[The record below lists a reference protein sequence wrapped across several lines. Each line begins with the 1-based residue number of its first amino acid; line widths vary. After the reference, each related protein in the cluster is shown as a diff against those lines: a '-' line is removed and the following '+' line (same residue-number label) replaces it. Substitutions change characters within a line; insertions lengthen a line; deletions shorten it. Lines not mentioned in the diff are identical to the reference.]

1 MLWNIEANSVQL
13 CVTFDFNNNMKN
25 LSKLLILIFCVLPGF
40 QVNAKTVKVSSIS
53 GLQEAINS
61 AMPGNRIILATGKY
75 ETSEPLIIKNSG
87 TEKQPI
93 LIEAEAI
100 GKCEI
105 SGTGGFHLIAPA
117 SYISIKGFLFTHNS
131 GNFRIDAGV
140 THCILTRNV
149 FECTPVAGA
158 KGSKPYLS
166 VSGDDN
172 EISYNIFQNKKDE
185 GQMISVQGPGGD
197 KMAKRVWIHHNYF
210 NNFPSTGLNNC
221 SAIQIGLSGR
231 SMDSAFCVV
240 EYNLFERTEG
250 ENEGAI
256 CHKSCRNIIRF
267 NTFGEKSEECSI
279 RHGNGSQVY
288 GNFFLNTTGLRFS
301 GDDHL
306 IYANYFSGCSKAIV
320 CQNGDG
326 EVKEGSKLTCH
337 DRADRVEITGNTI
350 VDCRET
356 YQMPSRNNGLGATN
370 ISFKRNIICGGA
382 PVSVRGTYPGSV
394 WKDNIVCRTTGG
406 DMPED
411 GFKVKETEPD
421 KNGRSGIIT
430 NGKYPEIPAS
440 NRPLTATDV
449 GPFAR

>member
-1 MLWNIEANSVQL
+1 
-13 CVTFDFNNNMKN
+13 MK
-25 LSKLLILIFCVLPGF
+25 LPSKLFLIVFVLLLGF
-40 QVNAKTVKVSSIS
+40 QAYAKTIKVSTIS
-53 GLQEAINS
+53 DLQQAVNS
-61 AMPGNRIILATGKY
+61 ARPGDRIILASGIY
-75 ETSEPLIIKNSG
+75 QTSGPLIIKSSG
-87 TEKQPI
+87 NEKQPVS
-93 LIEAEAI
+93 IEAEI
-100 GKCEI
+100 TGKTEI
-105 SGTGGFHLIAPA
+105 SGLDGFHIEAPT
-117 SYISIKGFLFTHNS
+117 SYTIIKGFLFTHKS
-131 GNFRIDAGV
+131 GTFRIDPGV
-140 THCILTRNV
+140 THCTITRNI
-149 FECTPVAGA
+149 FECVPNGT
-158 KGSKPYLS
+158 KGSKPYIS

-185 GQMISVQGPGGD
+185 GQMISVQGPGTD

-256 CHKSCRNIIRF
+256 CHKSCKNIIRF

-279 RHGNGSQVY
+279 RHGNGSLVY
-288 GNFFLNTTGLRFS
+288 GNFFINTTGLRFS

-337 DRADRVEITGNTI
+337 DRADRVEIAGNTI
-350 VDCRET
+350 VDCKET

-370 ISFKRNIICGGA
+370 ISFTGNIIYGGA
-382 PVSVRGTYPGSV
+382 PVSVRGSYPGAV
-394 WKDNIVCRTTGG
+394 WKDNLIWKTTGG
-406 DMPED
+406 DMPES
-411 GFKVKETEPD
+411 GFSMKEITPE
-421 KNGRSGIIT
+421 KNGRSGIIS

-440 NRPLTATDV
+440 NRPLTINDV
-449 GPFAR
+449 GPEAR

>member
-1 MLWNIEANSVQL
+1 
-13 CVTFDFNNNMKN
+13 MKI
-25 LSKLLILIFCVLPGF
+25 LSKSLLLVFGLLLGIHAYG
-40 QVNAKTVKVSSIS
+40 KTVKVSSIS
-53 GLQEAINS
+53 GLQDAVNS
-61 AMPGNRIILATGKY
+61 AMPGDRIILASGSY
-75 ETSEPLIIKNSG
+75 QTSEPIIIKTSG
-87 TEKQPI
+87 TEKQPVS
-93 LIEAEAI
+93 IEAEAT
-100 GKCEI
+100 GKCGI
-105 SGTGGFHLIAPA
+105 SGTDGFHLLAPA
-117 SYISIKGFLFTHNS
+117 SYISVKGFRFTHNS
-131 GNFRIDAGV
+131 GTFRIDAGV
-140 THCILTRNV
+140 THCIITGNV
-149 FECTPVAGA
+149 FECTPVAGT

-166 VSGDDN
+166 VSGDEN

-197 KMAKRVWIHHNYF
+197 KMAKRIWIHHNYF

-279 RHGNGSQVY
+279 RHGNGSRVY
-288 GNFFLNTTGLRFS
+288 GNFFINTTGLRFS

-306 IYANYFSGCSKAIV
+306 IYANYFSGCTKAIV

-350 VDCRET
+350 VDCKET
-356 YQMPSRNNGLGATN
+356 FQMPSRNNGLGATN
-370 ISFKRNIICGGA
+370 ISFIGNIIYGGA
-382 PVSVRGTYPGSV
+382 PVSVRGTYPGAI
-394 WKDNIVCRTTGG
+394 WKDNIVCKTNGG
-406 DMPED
+406 DMPET
-411 GFKVKETEPD
+411 GFSLKEITPN
-421 KNGRSGIIT
+421 KNGRSGIIS
-430 NGKYPEIPAS
+430 NGKYPEIPVS
-440 NRPLTATDV
+440 NRPLTVNDV
-449 GPFAR
+449 GPGAR